1 MRFSVIRWSLP
12 SKHKIDKLIV
22 TDDKINELKIILLM
36 RCLIVLTLSSKSGTT
51 STFTLETFSFLL
63 RTNEAGGA
71 SVEHLNMNTINLG
84 CVQ

>member
-1 MRFSVIRWSLP
+1 MIRRVF
-12 SKHKIDKLIV
+12 HQNTKLII
-22 TDDKINELKIILLM
+22 TDKINELKIILLM

-71 SVEHLNMNTINLG
+71 SVEHLNMNTINLAASSDREKLKK
-84 CVQ
+84 